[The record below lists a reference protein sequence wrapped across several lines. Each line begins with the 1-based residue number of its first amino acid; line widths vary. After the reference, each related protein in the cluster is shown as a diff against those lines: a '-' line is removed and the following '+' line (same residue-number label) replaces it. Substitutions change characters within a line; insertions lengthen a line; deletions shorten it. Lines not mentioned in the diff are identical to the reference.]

1 MNIIKRIVLL
11 VSVFAT
17 FAVKAQ
23 TDVYPA
29 YTPVSYNIAI
39 DYAKEGVNFYVEDES
54 VHHLCGHLAYY
65 ELNGLPPAEGH
76 RWVDVT
82 GGTQQADAE
91 NSPTALMCRLLK
103 AFRHANLDEVSTL
116 YRPADAAYLDTMF
129 AIDSVRQRWLEL
141 AGQVTRYDL
150 LLAFTQGNKFNSFV
164 DLYQGEERMFTTMI
178 NCKNISGQWY
188 LTMETENS
196 PITGTLLLYF
206 YNYGTEGLEV
216 SKDMDND
223 GIFNF
228 DDNCPCEYNPD
239 QTDSDGDGVGDA
251 CDNCP
256 MIPNPDQKDHDHDG
270 VGDLCDNCMFEPNP
284 DQSDRDNDG
293 IGDECD
299 LCPDDFDPKNF
310 YTLNGTE
317 RVGDACDPDID
328 HDGIPNEE
336 DDDMD
341 GDTWPNDMDNC
352 PRIYNPNQIDSDNDG
367 IGDVCDNCPLKYN
380 PGQEDQDHDG
390 QGDVC
395 DDDQDGDGIPDE
407 WDNCPEH
414 YNPEQ
419 EDEDCNGIGDAC
431 QDF

>member
-116 YRPADAAYLDTMF
+116 YRPADAAYLDTLF

-164 DLYQGEERMFTTMI
+164 DLYQGDERMFTTMI
-178 NCKNISGQWY
+178 NCKSISGQWY

-196 PITGTLLLYF
+196 PITGTLLFYF

-239 QTDSDGDGVGDA
+239 QTDSDGDGVGDGK
-251 CDNCP
+251 
-256 MIPNPDQKDHDHDG
+256 I
-270 VGDLCDNCMFEPNP
+270 VREE
-284 DQSDRDNDG
+284 DRAD
-293 IGDECD
+293 DE
-299 LCPDDFDPKNF
+299 LA
-310 YTLNGTE
+310 Y
-317 RVGDACDPDID
+317 VAAAGDAGHTDRGNDRNKND
-328 HDGIPNEE
+328 HEVSAD
-336 DDDMD
+336 
-341 GDTWPNDMDNC
+341 
-352 PRIYNPNQIDSDNDG
+352 
-367 IGDVCDNCPLKYN
+367 PLKRNTEYAEEECYLQN
-380 PGQEDQDHDG
+380 AGEAGSVHVHRSTEGEND
-390 QGDVC
+390 
-395 DDDQDGDGIPDE
+395 
-407 WDNCPEH
+407 
-414 YNPEQ
+414 
-419 EDEDCNGIGDAC
+419 IGYVL
-431 QDF
+431 